1 MESPVSA
8 GAESVHD
15 VTAYQEL
22 GPFYEAASLGR
33 LRGTQSQSLDEQ
45 VRRGEI
51 ICLTTSDGKRV
62 YPGFQFDGPN
72 LAPLPDL
79 DLVLDALDPHRR
91 DPWGDATWL
100 RETRPELD
108 GRSPLQALRDGD
120 ADPVTALA
128 RQAGTLLGP

>member
-1 MESPVSA
+1 MESLVSA

-15 VTAYQEL
+15 VTDYQEL

-33 LRGTQSQSLDEQ
+33 LRGPQSQSLDEQ

-120 ADPVTALA
+120 PDPVTALA